1 MIVVV
6 LVFVSLRFGFH
17 HPGCEYEFVV
27 SINHKQILKGESFF
41 CIKWNQ

>member
-27 SINHKQILKGESFF
+27 SINHDNKQEIFT
-41 CIKWNQ
+41 N